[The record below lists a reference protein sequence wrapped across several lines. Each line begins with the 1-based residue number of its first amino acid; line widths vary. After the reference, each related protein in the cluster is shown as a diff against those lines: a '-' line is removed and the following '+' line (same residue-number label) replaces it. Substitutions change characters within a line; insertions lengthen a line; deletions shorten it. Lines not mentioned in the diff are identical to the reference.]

1 MCVLERIHVRA
12 CHNSVVYILVTIAAV
27 AVMIRDGNLTSS
39 VTSSLVTSTILF
51 EVVCGQA

>member
-27 AVMIRDGNLTSS
+27 AAMIRDGNLTSS

-51 EVVCGQA
+51 EAVCGQA